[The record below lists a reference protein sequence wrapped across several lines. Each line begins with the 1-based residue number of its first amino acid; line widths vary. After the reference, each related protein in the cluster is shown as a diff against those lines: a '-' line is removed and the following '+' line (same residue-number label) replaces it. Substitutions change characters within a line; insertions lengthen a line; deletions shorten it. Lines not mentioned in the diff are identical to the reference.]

1 MELFKAFMYPHII
14 ECKFGETQIRFLPE
28 NLYYREYLKQDII
41 NCLFEDKRT
50 KNIELEARH
59 ELAEDATRMWVATA
73 IDEDFDLL
81 YDMTQIL
88 KLSDL
93 R

>member
-1 MELFKAFMYPHII
+1 M
-14 ECKFGETQIRFLPE
+14 QIRRNADPLSPRKSVLQRISQTRHHQLPI
-28 NLYYREYLKQDII
+28 RGQAH
-41 NCLFEDKRT
+41 